1 MNPVT
6 IVGAGPVGPAT
17 ALSRAHQGT
26 PVQVIEQDPALTMD
40 QRAGSYHPPT
50 LEMLE
55 PFGVTDEMHKHGIK
69 VPRWQIR
76 DRKDG
81 VIVEWDLGRIADLT
95 PYPYR
100 FHLEQHR
107 LTPIL
112 FAKLQAFPHAMVYFS
127 TQLLAATHQADSV
140 SSETTG

>member
-1 MNPVT
+1 
-6 IVGAGPVGPAT
+6 
-17 ALSRAHQGT
+17 
-26 PVQVIEQDPALTMD
+26 
-40 QRAGSYHPPT
+40 
-50 LEMLE
+50 
-55 PFGVTDEMHKHGIK
+55 MHKHGIK

-81 VIVEWDLGRIADLT
+81 VIVEWDLGLIADAT

-112 FAKLQAFPHAMVYFS
+112 FEKLQAFPHAMVTSRPSCWKPRS
-127 TQLLAATHQADSV
+127 TATRCR
-140 SSETTG
+140 

>member
-1 MNPVT
+1 
-6 IVGAGPVGPAT
+6 
-17 ALSRAHQGT
+17 
-26 PVQVIEQDPALTMD
+26 
-40 QRAGSYHPPT
+40 
-50 LEMLE
+50 MLA
-55 PFGVTDEMHKHGIK
+55 PFGITDEMHKHGIK

-112 FAKLQAFPHAMVYFS
+112 FEKLQAFPHAMVYFS
-127 TQLLAATHQADSV
+127 TQLLEAAQHGDSV
-140 SSETTG
+140 SVKMVRD